1 MKPARWPLSIS
12 PLYRNKWLRLWRQLL
27 RKEPRVKLTERQ
39 SDALSEL
46 INIAFARTGA
56 ALSELTG
63 HRVVLNPPEVAVYR
77 TAELR
82 GALAKFVP
90 GDVASIHQVFAGPI
104 AGDALLLLNYAGA
117 VHLTDLLTDGHN
129 QSAYLDESARE
140 VLTEVGNILLNA
152 CLGMFGN
159 LLDVRVSFSVPRLH
173 LETLEELLT
182 SIGGDSEPQYALVI
196 YTAFQIRDSAVKGF
210 LVMVLSVTSLD
221 RLIQEVEAWEERQG
235 QP

>member
-1 MKPARWPLSIS
+1 M
-12 PLYRNKWLRLWRQLL
+12 
-27 RKEPRVKLTERQ
+27 KLTERQ

-63 HRVVLNPPEVAVYR
+63 HRVVLNPPAVAVYR

-90 GDVASIHQVFAGPI
+90 GDVASIHQVFAGPVG
-104 AGDALLLLNYAGA
+104 GDALLLLNYDGA
-117 VHLTDLLTDGHN
+117 VYLTDLLTDGHTSSN
-129 QSAYLDESARE
+129 YLDESARE

-159 LLDVRVSFSVPRLH
+159 LLNVHVTFSVPRLH
-173 LETLEELLT
+173 LETLDELIEST
-182 SIGGDSEPQYALVI
+182 TTGKTEMHYALVI
-196 YTAFQIRDSAVKGF
+196 YTAFQIRDSSVKGF
-210 LVMVLSVTSLD
+210 LVIVLSVASLD
-221 RLIQEVEAWEERQG
+221 RLIQEVDAWEAQ
-235 QP
+235 QTK

>member
-1 MKPARWPLSIS
+1 M
-12 PLYRNKWLRLWRQLL
+12 
-27 RKEPRVKLTERQ
+27 KLTERQ
-39 SDALSEL
+39 TDALAEL

-63 HRVVLNPPEVAVYR
+63 HRVVLNAPEVAIYR
-77 TAELR
+77 TEELR

-117 VHLTDLLTDGHN
+117 VHLTDLLTDED
-129 QSAYLDESARE
+129 QPSAFLDESARE

-159 LLDVRVSFSVPRLH
+159 LLNVRVTFSVPRLH
-173 LETLEELLT
+173 LETLDELIEST
-182 SIGGDSEPQYALVI
+182 TFNKPDMRFALVV
-196 YTAFQIRDSAVKGF
+196 YTAFQIRDSSVKGF
-210 LVMVLSVTSLD
+210 LVIVLSVASLD
-221 RLIQEVEAWEERQG
+221 RLIQEVDAWEARQG
-235 QP
+235 DGDAMD